1 MHYACVTKI
10 CVSSNEDVLYSSVLL
25 HPVLS
30 LNELDFSPEAVSDT
44 LSVST
49 LTRISLQG
57 SSVLKAV
64 TEERT
69 IEQIAVQVI
78 NETNF
83 TTG

>member
-1 MHYACVTKI
+1 MLYICVTKI
-10 CVSSNEDVLYSSVLL
+10 FFCSNEEVLYSSVLL

-30 LNELDFSPEAVSDT
+30 LNELDFNPEAVSDT

-64 TEERT
+64 AEERT
-69 IEQIAVQVI
+69 IAQITLQVI